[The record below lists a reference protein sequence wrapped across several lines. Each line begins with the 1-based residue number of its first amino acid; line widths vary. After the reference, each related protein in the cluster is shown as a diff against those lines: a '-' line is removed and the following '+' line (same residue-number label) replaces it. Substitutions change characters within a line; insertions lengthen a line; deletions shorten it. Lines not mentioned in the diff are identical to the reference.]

1 MAVLRAELGRAEA
14 AVEGGKK
21 QRDTDIAALENK
33 LNKCQQELGRLETE
47 VGAAASAIEKSNEYR
62 PYELDIDEIL

>member
-1 MAVLRAELGRAEA
+1 MAILRAELGRAEA

-33 LNKCQQELGRLETE
+33 LSQCRQELCRSEME
-47 VGAAASAIEKSNEYR
+47 VGKPKIEGCFVSTFV
-62 PYELDIDEIL
+62 